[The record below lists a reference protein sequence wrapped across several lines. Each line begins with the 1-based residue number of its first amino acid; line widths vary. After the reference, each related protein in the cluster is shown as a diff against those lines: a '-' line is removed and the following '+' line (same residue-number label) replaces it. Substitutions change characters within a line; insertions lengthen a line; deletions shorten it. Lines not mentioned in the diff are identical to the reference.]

1 MQELQEKVQTLDS
14 REVAKMVEKRHTDLI
29 RTIENYRN
37 YLDDSQNAKLRSDD
51 FFTESSYR
59 SGTGKKY
66 KCYFIT
72 KKGCELIAHKMT
84 GKKHIQFT
92 AAYINKFH
100 EMENKLNSNSS
111 LPQPKAEEIT
121 PKYHNGEPVIT
132 IQDIVKLSDLN
143 VNTIRYYVRRLERN
157 KDYYLL
163 EWEDLAKFK
172 RNNPSIDK
180 MISSLCVIN
189 RQGAEK
195 LAQMIQGVP
204 IQDCFKIL
212 KPNNELKWSKK
223 LYVDIPDNNDAQKL
237 INNIRRKATTLT
249 ELMAQVDMYVA
260 EDEYQAAVK
269 VIDRLGVSILVCC
282 NDLKR
287 IKYNLSEKYA

>member
-1 MQELQEKVQTLDS
+1 MRTACLLYTSLAWEVQRQLVNT
-14 REVAKMVEKRHTDLI
+14 
-29 RTIENYRN
+29 
-37 YLDDSQNAKLRSDD
+37 
-51 FFTESSYR
+51 
-59 SGTGKKY
+59 
-66 KCYFIT
+66 YF
-72 KKGCELIAHKMT
+72 K
-84 GKKHIQFT
+84 QQQ
-92 AAYINKFH
+92 
-100 EMENKLNSNSS
+100 S
-111 LPQPKAEEIT
+111 KAEEIT

-204 IQDCFKIL
+204 IQDCFKALPEPKKNKIFNLSSIKPL
-212 KPNNELKWSKK
+212 K
-223 LYVDIPDNNDAQKL
+223 YIVDDGIRFSSIINDCFKSWTQSLTWDDIKDVQGIMRERFSDLQKCM
-237 INNIRRKATTLT
+237 
-249 ELMAQVDMYVA
+249 E
-260 EDEYQAAVK
+260 
-269 VIDRLGVSILVCC
+269 VIDNITVS
-282 NDLKR
+282 NDKQL
-287 IKYNLSEKYA
+287 LFFD

>member
-1 MQELQEKVQTLDS
+1 MKSLQEKVQTLDS
-14 REVAKMVEKRHTDLI
+14 REVAKMVNRRHSDLL
-29 RTIENYRN
+29 RDVENYRN
-37 YLDDSQNAKLRSDD
+37 YLAESIERNFALNEFFLESTYKDSIGRTLP
-51 FFTESSYR
+51 
-59 SGTGKKY
+59 
-66 KCYFIT
+66 CYQIT

-84 GKKHIQFT
+84 GKKGVQFT

-100 EMENKLNSNSS
+100 EMENKLNNS
-111 LPQPKAEEIT
+111 LPQPIKSIT

-132 IQDIVKLSDLN
+132 IQDIVKLSGLN
-143 VNTIRYYVRRLERN
+143 ANTIRYYVRRLERN

-172 RNNPSIDK
+172 RNNPSIDR

-195 LAQMIQGVP
+195 LAKMMNDVP
-204 IQDCFKIL
+204 IQDCFKML
-212 KPNNELKWSKK
+212 MPNNDLKWSKK

-249 ELMAQVDMYVA
+249 ELMSQVDMYVA
-260 EDEYQAAVK
+260 EDEYQAVIK

-282 NDLKR
+282 NDFRR
-287 IKYNLSEKYA
+287 IKYKLSEKYA

>member
-1 MQELQEKVQTLDS
+1 M
-14 REVAKMVEKRHTDLI
+14 
-29 RTIENYRN
+29 
-37 YLDDSQNAKLRSDD
+37 QNAITVNNHQLSLKEYQGKRVVTLRDIDTVHNRPQGTARKRFNDNKGHFIEGEDYYKLQMSESRTFGINSPRGGIVV
-51 FFTESSYR
+51 TESGYLMLIKSFTDDLAWEVQR
-59 SGTGKKY
+59 QLVNT
-66 KCYFIT
+66 YF
-72 KKGCELIAHKMT
+72 K
-84 GKKHIQFT
+84 QQQ
-92 AAYINKFH
+92 
-100 EMENKLNSNSS
+100 S
-111 LPQPKAEEIT
+111 KAEEIT
-121 PKYHNGEPVIT
+121 PKYYNGEPVIT
-132 IQDIVKLSDLN
+132 IQDIARLTGLN
-143 VNTIRYYVRRLERN
+143 ANTIRYYVRRLQRN
-157 KDYYLL
+157 RDYYLL
-163 EWEDLAKFK
+163 EGEALKKFK
-172 RNNPSIDK
+172 RNNPSIDR

-189 RQGAEK
+189 RRGVEK

>member
-1 MQELQEKVQTLDS
+1 MKSLQEKVQTLDS
-14 REVAKMVEKRHTDLI
+14 REVAKMVNRRHSDLL
-29 RTIENYRN
+29 RDVENYRN
-37 YLDDSQNAKLRSDD
+37 YLAESIERNFALNEFFLESTYKDSIGRTLP
-51 FFTESSYR
+51 
-59 SGTGKKY
+59 
-66 KCYFIT
+66 CYQIT

-84 GKKHIQFT
+84 GKKGVQFT

-111 LPQPKAEEIT
+111 LPQSKAEEIT

-132 IQDIVKLSDLN
+132 IQDIAKLSGLN
-143 VNTIRYYVRRLERN
+143 ANTIRYYVKRLERN

-172 RNNPSIDK
+172 RNNPSIDRL
-180 MISSLCVIN
+180 ISSLCVIN
-189 RQGAEK
+189 RRGAEK
-195 LAQMIQGVP
+195 LAQMMKCVP
-204 IQDCFKIL
+204 IPDCFKAL
-212 KPNNELKWSKK
+212 PKTNELKWSKK

-260 EDEYQAAVK
+260 EDEYQAVVK

-282 NDLKR
+282 NDFRR
-287 IKYNLSEKYA
+287 IKYKLSEKYA

>member
-204 IQDCFKIL
+204 IQDCFKALPEPKKNKIFNLSSIKPL
-212 KPNNELKWSKK
+212 K
-223 LYVDIPDNNDAQKL
+223 YIVDDGIRFSSINNDCFKSWTQSLTWDGIKDVQGIMRERFSDLQKCM
-237 INNIRRKATTLT
+237 
-249 ELMAQVDMYVA
+249 E
-260 EDEYQAAVK
+260 
-269 VIDRLGVSILVCC
+269 VIDNITVS
-282 NDLKR
+282 NDKQL
-287 IKYNLSEKYA
+287 LFFD

>member
-1 MQELQEKVQTLDS
+1 MKLLQEKVQTLDS
-14 REVAKMVEKRHTDLI
+14 REVAKMVNRRHSDLL
-29 RTIENYRN
+29 RDVENYRN
-37 YLDDSQNAKLRSDD
+37 YLAESIERNFALNEFFLESTYKDSIGRTLP
-51 FFTESSYR
+51 
-59 SGTGKKY
+59 
-66 KCYFIT
+66 CYQIT

-84 GKKHIQFT
+84 GKKGVQFT

-111 LPQPKAEEIT
+111 LPQSKAEEIT

-132 IQDIVKLSDLN
+132 IQDIARLTGLN
-143 VNTIRYYVRRLERN
+143 ANTIRYYVRRLQRN
-157 KDYYLL
+157 RDYYLL
-163 EWEDLAKFK
+163 EGEALKKFK
-172 RNNPSIDK
+172 RNNPSIDR

-204 IQDCFKIL
+204 IQDCFKVL
-212 KPNNELKWSKK
+212 HKNNELKWSKK

-260 EDEYQAAVK
+260 EDEYQAVIK

-282 NDLKR
+282 NDFRR
-287 IKYNLSEKYA
+287 IKYKLSEKYA

>member
-1 MQELQEKVQTLDS
+1 MQKLKKKTQTLDS
-14 REVAKMVEKRHTDLI
+14 REVAEMVGKQHAHLLRDIKTYCD
-29 RTIENYRN
+29 
-37 YLDDSQNAKLRSDD
+37 YLNGSNLGLVD
-51 FFTESSYR
+51 FFNSSTYR
-59 SGTGKKY
+59 DSKGEVRP
-66 KCYFIT
+66 CYQIT

-84 GKKHIQFT
+84 GKKGVQFT

-111 LPQPKAEEIT
+111 LPQSKAEEIT
-121 PKYHNGEPVIT
+121 PKYYNGEPVIT
-132 IQDIVKLSDLN
+132 IQDIARLSGLN
-143 VNTIRYYVRRLERN
+143 ANTIRYYVRRLQRN
-157 KDYYLL
+157 RDYYLL
-163 EWEDLAKFK
+163 EGEALKKFK
-172 RNNPSIDK
+172 RNNPSIDR

-204 IQDCFKIL
+204 IQDCFKVL
-212 KPNNELKWSKK
+212 PKTNELKWSKK

-260 EDEYQAAVK
+260 EDEYQAVVK

-282 NDLKR
+282 NDFRR
-287 IKYNLSEKYA
+287 IKYKLSEKYA